1 MKDWADDSNAYGY
14 GTGGVGG
21 IYQVAEGSSN
31 SCIIAPM
38 YTTAAWPGA
47 LQTTT
52 IPAVAA
58 LPTSVITSRSERASS
73 TVSDVSGDEGVS
85 DVASSSRVTAPPVT
99 VIVTSSD
106 SAGGLSTG
114 ATAGIGAGVGVLAL
128 GALIAGLLFW
138 LKRRKRNQG
147 TVNSYARPVDLH
159 EDGGGRPPMSGFEP
173 KVEPYPSP
181 EMTGLSGAPQMAYN
195 RTSLAPGSSNEYG
208 DYGAATA
215 VAGAGVGGQQQS
227 RTSMAYTDNQM
238 SPGITSDRNSMAS
251 HAPQSNPYFPPSGSA
266 STQAGP
272 LPSKANLARQSYQSQ
287 RQSFQG
293 PPGALAPQSPGS
305 VSGSSS
311 SGRPLPG
318 PPGLASMSESGTNDT
333 KAENPTQEDQSHIG
347 TQGHGTHAPVELGPV
362 FNIHR
367 DAEAEP
373 AVQSGMIDLPPM
385 YQDVPQRRVEEDSQP
400 ASPRTGPNPS

>member
-1 MKDWADDSNAYGY
+1 MISNAYGY

-21 IYQVAEGSSN
+21 VYQVAEGSSN
-31 SCIIAPM
+31 ACIIAPM
-38 YTTAAWPGA
+38 YTTAAWPGS

-52 IPAVAA
+52 LLTAAA
-58 LPTSVITSRSERASS
+58 LPTSVITSRSARESS
-73 TVSDVSGDEGVS
+73 TISDVSGDEGIS

-114 ATAGIGAGVGVLAL
+114 AMAGIGAGVGVLAL

-138 LKRRKRNQG
+138 LRKRKRNQT
-147 TVNSYARPVDLH
+147 TVNDYARPVDLH
-159 EDGGGRPPMSGFEP
+159 EDGNGRPPMSGVEP

-195 RTSLAPGSSNEYG
+195 RTSLAPGSSHEYG
-208 DYGAATA
+208 DYAPVVAAAA
-215 VAGAGVGGQQQS
+215 VGSQQQS
-227 RTSMAYTDNQM
+227 RTSMAYSDNQM
-238 SPGITSDRNSMAS
+238 SPVGNGNSSDRYSMAS
-251 HAPQSNPYFPPSGSA
+251 HAPQTNPYFPPSGST
-266 STQAGP
+266 SGQAGP
-272 LPSKANLARQSYQSQ
+272 LPSKTNIARQSYQSQ
-287 RQSFQG
+287 SQSFQG

-333 KAENPTQEDQSHIG
+333 KIDNTIPEHESHAG
-347 TQGHGTHAPVELGPV
+347 TQGHGSQAPVQSEPV

-373 AVQSGMIDLPPM
+373 AGQTGMIDLPPM
-385 YQDVPQRRVEEDSQP
+385 YQDVPQRRVEEGSQP
-400 ASPRTGPNPS
+400 ASPRTGTNPS